1 MHTRRQKR
9 SRDTFSNE
17 RTAERT
23 SSFCLTPS
31 SAHCIPL
38 WSPIPSSSD
47 VLSGVD
53 TDDPPKR
60 AAPRFA
66 LALALL
72 PQAATSVGKGCAT
85 IREPSHRGD
94 AFLAAECHTRKA
106 ALRGVSKCACAGERR
121 GGRRSMGA
129 LCHRF
134 ELGDACTLSSKPE
147 NAVSLSAAHMDES
160 ESRSDRLCAK
170 YLKGRSVCGCNH
182 SRMRSVSSHCHEG
195 ATMHLGHTID
205 NTPLRSAAY
214 AKVFGNAEV
223 IRSRSR
229 SSQGK
234 AGQGKARQG
243 RARHLERP
251 GRKVRP

>member
-1 MHTRRQKR
+1 
-9 SRDTFSNE
+9 
-17 RTAERT
+17 
-23 SSFCLTPS
+23 
-31 SAHCIPL
+31 
-38 WSPIPSSSD
+38 
-47 VLSGVD
+47 
-53 TDDPPKR
+53 
-60 AAPRFA
+60 
-66 LALALL
+66 
-72 PQAATSVGKGCAT
+72 
-85 IREPSHRGD
+85 
-94 AFLAAECHTRKA
+94 
-106 ALRGVSKCACAGERR
+106 
-121 GGRRSMGA
+121 MGA

-147 NAVSLSAAHMDES
+147 NAVSLSLAHMDES

-182 SRMRSVSSHCHEG
+182 SRMRSVSSHCHES

-234 AGQGKARQG
+234 ARQGKARHGKARQGKAGQGKARQG
-243 RARHLERP
+243 KARQGKAR
-251 GRKVRP
+251 RDKTRQDKTRQDNNKTR